1 MQELGQHE
9 GTECLRSPWSIR
21 SYEAEKRGEKQR
33 GTRKRRRFF
42 KEVFAY
48 LTTLPSL
55 GGMSC
60 RTGRLQN
67 EKR

>member
-1 MQELGQHE
+1 MQELGQPE
-9 GTECLRSPWSIR
+9 RTQCLRSPLSIR
-21 SYEAEKRGEKQR
+21 SYEAEEEEEGREVQERERG
-33 GTRKRRRFF
+33 
-42 KEVFAY
+42 FAY

-60 RTGRLQN
+60 RMGRLQN